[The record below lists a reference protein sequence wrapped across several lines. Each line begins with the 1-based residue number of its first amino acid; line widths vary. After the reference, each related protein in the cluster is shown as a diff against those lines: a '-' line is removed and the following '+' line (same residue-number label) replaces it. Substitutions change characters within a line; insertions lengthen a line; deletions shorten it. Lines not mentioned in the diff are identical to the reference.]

1 MNRTTGIPPRFW
13 PACLGVALLAA
24 VPARA
29 ALNAYLTLKGR
40 TQGEIRGSSTQ
51 RGRENRIV
59 VIAFEHELKVPVDTP
74 TGRQA
79 GRRQH
84 GHLTITKEID
94 RTTPLLYETMR
105 TGEELTEFEL
115 QCWKPG
121 VSAASGTAAEKQ
133 HYTIRLTGARVVGIK
148 QQMPNT
154 RDPDLRRYESFEE
167 VSFSYETIT
176 WTWTDGGITA
186 TDTRQ

>member
-1 MNRTTGIPPRFW
+1 MRTETHKKGFLPV
-13 PACLGVALLAA
+13 CLGLALLTLA
-24 VPARA
+24 PARA
-29 ALNAYLTLKGR
+29 ALNAYLTLKVR

-59 VIAFEHELKVPVDTP
+59 VIAFEHELKVPVDMP
-74 TGRQA
+74 TGRPA

-84 GHLTITKEID
+84 GHLTLTKEID
-94 RTTPLLYETMR
+94 RATPLLYEALR
-105 TGEELTEFEL
+105 TNEELTEFEL
-115 QCWKPG
+115 PCWKPG
-121 VSAASGTAAEKQ
+121 VSAASGTPAEKQ
-133 HYTIRLTGARVVGIK
+133 HFTIRLTGARVVGIK
-148 QQMPNT
+148 QQMPNN
-154 RDPDLRRYESFEE
+154 RDSELRRYESIEE